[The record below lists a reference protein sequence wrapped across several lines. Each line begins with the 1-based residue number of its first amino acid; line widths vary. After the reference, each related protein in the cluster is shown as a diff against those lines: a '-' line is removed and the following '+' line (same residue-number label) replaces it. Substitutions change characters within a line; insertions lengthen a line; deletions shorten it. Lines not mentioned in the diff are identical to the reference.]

1 LAIPF
6 VIFILG
12 LFIGSFLNVC
22 IYRWP
27 LDRSVI
33 KPRSACTNCGTLL
46 TPVDLVPVLSYL
58 ACNGR
63 CRYCKSSIS
72 PRYALVEILTGI
84 AFVTLY
90 RSQGLTFEF
99 LGCVIFFSLLI
110 IAFFTDIDHQ
120 IIPDQVSLGGMAVGI
135 LLDVALL
142 SAGYARPT
150 VDLPLFTNGLSVPGS
165 IFGAVVCFALF
176 WIIAA
181 GASALFKA
189 EALGGGD
196 IKLDGAVGA
205 FLGWKLALLSFVLA
219 FVLGAAGG
227 IILLVSKLKTR
238 REYIP
243 FGPYMVIGAVT
254 AAFVGTHILAW
265 YLNFYF

>member
-1 LAIPF
+1 LAIPII
-6 VIFILG
+6 IFILG
-12 LFIGSFLNVC
+12 LFVGSFLNVC

-33 KPRSACTNCGTLL
+33 KPRSACTNCGTFLM
-46 TPVDLVPVLSYL
+46 PADLIPVLSYL

-63 CRYCKSSIS
+63 CRYCKSPIS
-72 PRYALVEILTGI
+72 PRYALVELLTGI
-84 AFVTLY
+84 TFVALY
-90 RSQGLTFEF
+90 RSQGLTFE
-99 LGCVIFFSLLI
+99 LLSYAILFSLLI
-110 IAFFTDIDHQ
+110 IAFFTDIDYQ
-120 IIPDQVSLGGMAVGI
+120 IIPDQVSWGGMAIGI
-135 LLDVALL
+135 LFDVALL

-150 VDLPLFTNGLSVPGS
+150 VDLPFFTNGISVPGS
-165 IFGAVVCFALF
+165 IFGAVTCFALF
-176 WIIAA
+176 WMIAA
-181 GASALFKA
+181 GASVLFKA

-196 IKLDGAVGA
+196 IKLAGAVGA

-219 FVLGAAGG
+219 FLLGAAGG

-243 FGPYMVIGAVT
+243 FGPFMVIGAVT
-254 AAFVGTHILAW
+254 AVFVGTPILVW